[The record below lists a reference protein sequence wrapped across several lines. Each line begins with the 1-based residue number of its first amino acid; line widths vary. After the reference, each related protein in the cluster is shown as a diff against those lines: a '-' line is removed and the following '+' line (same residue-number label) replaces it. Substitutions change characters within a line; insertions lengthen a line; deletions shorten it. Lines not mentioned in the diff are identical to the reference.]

1 MEDNFMK
8 TNSAANRESLGIVD
22 TKVNRNSLGGT
33 AVNKDDKSNSA
44 EAGKSQNQGT
54 DAVNV
59 QVSKSLLDH
68 LSLDE
73 MANER
78 ASKIAEI
85 RKQVQSGE
93 YFSSRSVTDIA
104 QILERRMGEEI
115 EITKIFTK
123 DEEE

>member
-1 MEDNFMK
+1 MK
-8 TNSAANRESLGIVD
+8 TNSAASRDSLGIVD
-22 TKVNRNSLGGT
+22 PKI
-33 AVNKDDKSNSA
+33 NKNGSGSVVKSGDNKNGA
-44 EAGKSQNQGT
+44 DAAKSPSQES

-59 QVSKSLLDH
+59 KVTPGLMDH

-73 MANER
+73 VAKER
-78 ASKIAEI
+78 EGKIAEI

-93 YFSSRSVTDIA
+93 YFSSRSITDIA

-123 DEEE
+123 DEED

>member
-8 TNSAANRESLGIVD
+8 TNSAANRETLGIVD
-22 TKVNRNSLGGT
+22 TKVNKNGLGT
-33 AVNKDDKSNSA
+33 AVSRDDNSKSA
-44 EAGKSQNQGT
+44 EADKSQGQQA

-68 LSLDE
+68 LSLDDV
-73 MANER
+73 ADER
-78 ASKIAEI
+78 VKKIAEI
-85 RKQVQSGE
+85 RRQVQSGE

-104 QILERRMGEEI
+104 QILEKRMGEEI
-115 EITKIFTK
+115 EITRIFTK

>member
-1 MEDNFMK
+1 MK
-8 TNSAANRESLGIVD
+8 TNSAESRDSLGIVD
-22 TKVNRNSLGGT
+22 PKVNKKNRNGSVVKG
-33 AVNKDDKSNSA
+33 DDKDRGSNVPGA
-44 EAGKSQNQGT
+44 AGAAS

-59 QVSKSLLDH
+59 KVTPGLMDH
-68 LSLDE
+68 LTFDE
-73 MANER
+73 LADER
-78 ASKIAEI
+78 AKKIAEI

-93 YFSSRSVTDIA
+93 YFSSRSITDIA